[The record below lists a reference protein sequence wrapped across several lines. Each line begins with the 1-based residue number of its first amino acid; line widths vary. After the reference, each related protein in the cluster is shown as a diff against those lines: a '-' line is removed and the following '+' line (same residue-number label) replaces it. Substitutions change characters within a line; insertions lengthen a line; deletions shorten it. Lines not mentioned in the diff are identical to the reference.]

1 MKKSMAI
8 LLTAALAAA
17 ALTGC
22 LSAAP
27 ASESTPETAAVQQ
40 SSAADSAAETAAETP
55 AESASQAE
63 TTAAADGS
71 AYTIGIGQFAEH
83 GSLDNCR
90 EGFLLGLKD
99 EGIEE
104 GKNLNVIYENALA
117 DGGIAGQIATSFAGK
132 GVDLMCGIATPMAQA
147 CYSVAKKTDIPVI
160 FTAVTDPVAADLAK
174 ADGTPV
180 GEITGTSDKLPVKAQ
195 LEMIRA
201 ILPQAKTIGIMYTT
215 SEVNSES
222 TIKEYQALAPDYGF
236 TIVTTGISSSADIS
250 IAADSLLNKVD
261 CITNLT
267 DNTVVASLNI
277 ILDKAAA
284 KKIPVFGS
292 EIEQVKRGCLAAMGL
307 DYIEL
312 GRQTGVMAAKVLK
325 GEAKASELNY
335 EVLKDAAFY
344 GNAKVAENLGITLPE
359 SLTSQAAEMFDA
371 ITQ

>member
-8 LLTAALAAA
+8 LFTAALTAA

-22 LSAAP
+22 ISAAP
-27 ASESTPETAAVQQ
+27 VTESSTESAAQQ
-40 SSAADSAAETAAETP
+40 SSSPGTSAETP
-55 AESASQAE
+55 AESASQAKTQE
-63 TTAAADGS
+63 AADGKT
-71 AYTIGIGQFAEH
+71 YTIGIGQFAEH

-104 GKNLNVIYENALA
+104 GRNLNILYQNSLA
-117 DGGIAGQIATSFAGK
+117 DGGIAGQIATNFAGK

-147 CYSVAKKTDIPVI
+147 CYSVARNTDIPVI
-160 FTAVTDPVAADLAK
+160 FTAVTDPVAAKLAN

-195 LEMIRA
+195 LEMIRT
-201 ILPQAKTIGIMYTT
+201 ILPGAKTIGIMYTT

-222 TIKEYQALAPDYGF
+222 TIKEYQAMAPDYGF
-236 TIVTTGISSSADIS
+236 KIVATGIASSADIS
-250 IAADSLLNKVD
+250 LAADSLINKVD

-284 KKIPVFGS
+284 KNIPVFGS
-292 EIEQVKRGCLAAMGL
+292 EIEQVKKGCLAAMGL
-307 DYIEL
+307 DYIQL

-344 GNAKVAENLGITLPE
+344 GNTKVAGNLGITLPE